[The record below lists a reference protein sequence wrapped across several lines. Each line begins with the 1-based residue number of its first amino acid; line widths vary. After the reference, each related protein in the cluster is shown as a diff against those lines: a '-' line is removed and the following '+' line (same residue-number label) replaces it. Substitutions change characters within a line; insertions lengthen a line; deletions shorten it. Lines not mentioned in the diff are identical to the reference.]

1 MPKSFSAKAKLLA
14 LAISALFSLV
24 FFSCQSAK
32 RPRSKN
38 LRLLFAGDIM
48 AHTQNFSMADY
59 SLIWDDIRE
68 QVSAADFSFA
78 NLESPVMEERPFE
91 SYPTFNMQ
99 PSYPAAALDAGFNL
113 ISLANNHSNDQG
125 SEGIKATALWA
136 AQIEEACHSRA
147 HADCHSRASTRES
160 FDKQIAGSSPAM
172 TASQAQK
179 AASQTES
186 KPQTRAQ
193 TKSEGKPK
201 TRVQKQSAKPKGAPR
216 ARPVFFSGLTED
228 GQMSLRE
235 FFWHEYKIA
244 FVAVT
249 ELLNTWKNYE
259 EINYVPPTKKGRA
272 AFCKQ
277 VANWKKER
285 APDLFIV
292 SVHTSEEEYVLTV
305 LPEVQAFYRALLDA
319 GADIVVS
326 NHPHVV
332 RPVELVAEKDT
343 KKIRKVIIYANGNTI
358 SGQRRVLNYDDP
370 NEIWNYTGDGQI
382 VELEMAL
389 DEKGFFALNYKKS
402 FISAYTPQGERSP
415 VIKRLDENFIHSL
428 RENGEKK
435 NSRYYEARLEALKK
449 IKEIWTWR

>member
-1 MPKSFSAKAKLLA
+1 MIAKNIFFFKNAALAHNKPLKIRKFAKNKKMLYNAKMPKSFSAKAKLLV
-14 LAISALFSLV
+14 LVISALFSLAL
-24 FFSCQSAK
+24 FSCQSAK
-32 RPRSKN
+32 RPRSKK

-68 QVSAADFSFA
+68 QVQAADFSFA

-125 SEGIKATALWA
+125 SQGIKATALWA

-147 HADCHSRASTRES
+147 HTDCHSRAPTRES

-172 TASQAQK
+172 TASQAPKK
-179 AASQTES
+179 APQTGG
-186 KPQTRAQ
+186 KPQT
-193 TKSEGKPK
+193 
-201 TRVQKQSAKPKGAPR
+201 R
-216 ARPVFFSGLTED
+216 ARPVFFSGLTEN
-228 GQMSLRE
+228 GKMSFRE

-272 AFCKQ
+272 AFVQKI
-277 VANWKKER
+277 AGIKEEHE
-285 APDLFIV
+285 PDLFIV

-332 RPVELVAEKDT
+332 RPV
-343 KKIRKVIIYANGNTI
+343 
-358 SGQRRVLNYDDP
+358 
-370 NEIWNYTGDGQI
+370 
-382 VELEMAL
+382 
-389 DEKGFFALNYKKS
+389 
-402 FISAYTPQGERSP
+402 
-415 VIKRLDENFIHSL
+415 
-428 RENGEKK
+428 
-435 NSRYYEARLEALKK
+435 
-449 IKEIWTWR
+449 

>member
-1 MPKSFSAKAKLLA
+1 MPKSLSAKAKLLV
-14 LAISALFSLV
+14 LAISALFSLA

-48 AHTQNFSMADY
+48 AHTQNFRMADY

-125 SEGIKATALWA
+125 SQGIKATALWA
-136 AQIEEACHSRA
+136 AQIEGRA
-147 HADCHSRASTRES
+147 PN
-160 FDKQIAGSSPAM
+160 KKSS
-172 TASQAQK
+172 QGQK
-179 AASQTES
+179 A
-186 KPQTRAQ
+186 AQ
-193 TKSEGKPK
+193 TKSEEKPK
-201 TRVQKQSAKPKGAPR
+201 TR

-228 GQMSLRE
+228 GQMSFRE

-244 FVAVT
+244 FVALT

-277 VANWKKER
+277 VADWKKEL

-358 SGQRRVLNYDDP
+358 SGQRRALNYDDP

>member
-1 MPKSFSAKAKLLA
+1 MIAENIFFFKNAALAHNKPLKIRKFAKNKKMLYNAKMPKSLSAKAKLLV
-14 LAISALFSLV
+14 LAISALFSLA

-48 AHTQNFSMADY
+48 AHTQNFAMKDY
-59 SLIWDDIRE
+59 SLIWDDVRDMV
-68 QVSAADFSFA
+68 QDADYSFA
-78 NLESPVMEERPFE
+78 NLEAPVDKSKPFE

-125 SEGIKATALWA
+125 SQGIKATALWA
-136 AQIEEACHSRA
+136 AQIEEAFH
-147 HADCHSRASTRES
+147 
-160 FDKQIAGSSPAM
+160 
-172 TASQAQK
+172 AQK
-179 AASQTES
+179 AAFQTES
-186 KPQTRAQ
+186 KP
-193 TKSEGKPK
+193 K
-201 TRVQKQSAKPKGAPR
+201 TR

-228 GQMSLRE
+228 GQMSFRE

-272 AFCKQ
+272 AFVQKI
-277 VANWKKER
+277 AGIKEEHE
-285 APDLFIV
+285 PDLFIV

-358 SGQRRVLNYDDP
+358 SGQRRALNYDDP

>member
-1 MPKSFSAKAKLLA
+1 MIAENIFFFKNAALAHNKPLKIRKFAKNKKMLYNAKMPKSLSAKAKLLV
-14 LAISALFSLV
+14 LAISALFSLA

-32 RPRSKN
+32 RPHSKN

-136 AQIEEACHSRA
+136 AQIEEAFH
-147 HADCHSRASTRES
+147 
-160 FDKQIAGSSPAM
+160 
-172 TASQAQK
+172 AQK
-179 AASQTES
+179 AAFQTES
-186 KPQTRAQ
+186 KP
-193 TKSEGKPK
+193 K
-201 TRVQKQSAKPKGAPR
+201 TR

-228 GQMSLRE
+228 GQMSFRE

-272 AFCKQ
+272 AFVQKI
-277 VANWKKER
+277 AGIKEEHE
-285 APDLFIV
+285 PDLFIV

-358 SGQRRVLNYDDP
+358 SGQRRALNYDDP

>member
-1 MPKSFSAKAKLLA
+1 MPLKIKKFAKNKKMLYNAKMPKSFNAKAKLLV
-14 LAISALFSLV
+14 LVISALFSLAL
-24 FFSCQSAK
+24 FSCQSAK

-125 SEGIKATALWA
+125 SQGIKATALWA
-136 AQIEEACHSRA
+136 AQIEG
-147 HADCHSRASTRES
+147 
-160 FDKQIAGSSPAM
+160 Q
-172 TASQAQK
+172 
-179 AASQTES
+179 
-186 KPQTRAQ
+186 AQ

-201 TRVQKQSAKPKGAPR
+201 TR

-228 GQMSLRE
+228 GQMSYRE

-249 ELLNTWKNYE
+249 ELLNAWKNYE

-277 VANWKKER
+277 VADWKKEL

-358 SGQRRVLNYDDP
+358 SGQRRALNYDDP

>member
-1 MPKSFSAKAKLLA
+1 MPKSLSAKAKLLV
-14 LAISALFSLV
+14 LAISALFSLA

-48 AHTQNFSMADY
+48 AHTQNFNMADY

-68 QVSAADFSFA
+68 QVQAADYSFA

-136 AQIEEACHSRA
+136 AQIEKACHSHA
-147 HADCHSRASTRES
+147 HADCHSRAPTRES

-172 TASQAQK
+172 TAPQAQK
-179 AASQTES
+179 AAPQTGG
-186 KPQTRAQ
+186 KPQTW
-193 TKSEGKPK
+193 
-201 TRVQKQSAKPKGAPR
+201 

-228 GQMSLRE
+228 GQMSFRE

-277 VANWKKER
+277 VADWKKEL

-305 LPEVQAFYRALLDA
+305 LSEVQAFYRALLDA

-358 SGQRRVLNYDDP
+358 SGQRRALNYDDP

>member
-1 MPKSFSAKAKLLA
+1 MIAKNIFFFKNAALAHNKPLKIRKFAKNKKMLYNAKMPKSLSAKAKLLV
-14 LAISALFSLV
+14 LAISALFSLAL
-24 FFSCQSAK
+24 FSCQSAK

-113 ISLANNHSNDQG
+113 ISLANNHSNDQEP
-125 SEGIKATALWA
+125 SGIKATSEWSK
-136 AQIEEACHSRA
+136 EVEM
-147 HADCHSRASTRES
+147 
-160 FDKQIAGSSPAM
+160 K
-172 TASQAQK
+172 SQN
-179 AASQTES
+179 
-186 KPQTRAQ
+186 
-193 TKSEGKPK
+193 
-201 TRVQKQSAKPKGAPR
+201 RVQTQSAKSVPQTR

-228 GQMSLRE
+228 GKMSFRE

-272 AFCKQ
+272 AFVQKI
-277 VANWKKER
+277 AGIKEEHE
-285 APDLFIV
+285 PDLFIV

-358 SGQRRVLNYDDP
+358 SGQRRALNYDDP

>member
-1 MPKSFSAKAKLLA
+1 MSF
-14 LAISALFSLV
+14 
-24 FFSCQSAK
+24 
-32 RPRSKN
+32 
-38 LRLLFAGDIM
+38 
-48 AHTQNFSMADY
+48 
-59 SLIWDDIRE
+59 
-68 QVSAADFSFA
+68 
-78 NLESPVMEERPFE
+78 
-91 SYPTFNMQ
+91 
-99 PSYPAAALDAGFNL
+99 
-113 ISLANNHSNDQG
+113 
-125 SEGIKATALWA
+125 
-136 AQIEEACHSRA
+136 
-147 HADCHSRASTRES
+147 
-160 FDKQIAGSSPAM
+160 
-172 TASQAQK
+172 
-179 AASQTES
+179 
-186 KPQTRAQ
+186 
-193 TKSEGKPK
+193 
-201 TRVQKQSAKPKGAPR
+201 
-216 ARPVFFSGLTED
+216 
-228 GQMSLRE
+228 RE

-277 VANWKKER
+277 VADWKKEL

-305 LPEVQAFYRALLDA
+305 LSEVQAFYRALLDA

-358 SGQRRVLNYDDP
+358 SGQRRALNYDDP

>member
-14 LAISALFSLV
+14 LAISTLFSLAL
-24 FFSCQSAK
+24 FSCQSAK

-136 AQIEEACHSRA
+136 AQIEGRA
-147 HADCHSRASTRES
+147 PN
-160 FDKQIAGSSPAM
+160 K
-172 TASQAQK
+172 K
-179 AASQTES
+179 A
-186 KPQTRAQ
+186 
-193 TKSEGKPK
+193 
-201 TRVQKQSAKPKGAPR
+201 

-228 GQMSLRE
+228 GQMSFRE

-277 VANWKKER
+277 VADWKKEL

-332 RPVELVAEKDT
+332 RPVELVADKDT
-343 KKIRKVIIYANGNTI
+343 KKIRKMIIYANGNTI
-358 SGQRRVLNYDDP
+358 SGQRRALNYDDP

>member
-1 MPKSFSAKAKLLA
+1 MIAENIFFFKNAALAHNKPLKIRKFAKNKKMLYNAKMPKSLSAKAKLLV
-14 LAISALFSLV
+14 LAISALFSLAL
-24 FFSCQSAK
+24 FSCQSAK
-32 RPRSKN
+32 RPRAKN

-59 SLIWDDIRE
+59 SLIWADIRE

-136 AQIEEACHSRA
+136 AQIEGRVPNKEAAPRT
-147 HADCHSRASTRES
+147 D
-160 FDKQIAGSSPAM
+160 
-172 TASQAQK
+172 
-179 AASQTES
+179 S

-201 TRVQKQSAKPKGAPR
+201 TL

-272 AFCKQ
+272 AFVQKI
-277 VANWKKER
+277 AGIKEEHE
-285 APDLFIV
+285 PDLFIV

-358 SGQRRVLNYDDP
+358 SGQRRALNYDDP

>member
-1 MPKSFSAKAKLLA
+1 MIAENIFFFKNAALAHNKPLKIRKFAKNKKMLYNAKMPKSLSAKAKLLV
-14 LAISALFSLV
+14 LAISALFSLA

-48 AHTQNFSMADY
+48 AHTQNFNMADY

-125 SEGIKATALWA
+125 SQGIKATALWA
-136 AQIEEACHSRA
+136 AQIEKAFH
-147 HADCHSRASTRES
+147 
-160 FDKQIAGSSPAM
+160 
-172 TASQAQK
+172 AQK
-179 AASQTES
+179 A
-186 KPQTRAQ
+186 
-193 TKSEGKPK
+193 
-201 TRVQKQSAKPKGAPR
+201 
-216 ARPVFFSGLTED
+216 ARPVFFNGLTED
-228 GQMSLRE
+228 GQMSFRE

-272 AFCKQ
+272 AFVQKI
-277 VANWKKER
+277 AGIKEEHE
-285 APDLFIV
+285 PDLFIV

-358 SGQRRVLNYDDP
+358 SGQRRALNYDDP

>member
-14 LAISALFSLV
+14 LAISALFSLA
-24 FFSCQSAK
+24 FFSCKSAK

-48 AHTQNFSMADY
+48 AHTQNFSMDDY
-59 SLIWDDIRE
+59 SLIWADIRE

-136 AQIEEACHSRA
+136 AQIEGACHSRA
-147 HADCHSRASTRES
+147 HADCHSRAPTRES

-186 KPQTRAQ
+186 KPKTRAQ

-201 TRVQKQSAKPKGAPR
+201 TRT
-216 ARPVFFSGLTED
+216 RPVFFSGLTED
-228 GQMSLRE
+228 GQMSFRE

-259 EINYVPPTKKGRA
+259 EINYVPPTKKGRS

-277 VANWKKER
+277 VADWKKER

-305 LPEVQAFYRALLDA
+305 LPEVQAFYHALLDA

-358 SGQRRVLNYDDP
+358 SGQRRALNYDDP

>member
-1 MPKSFSAKAKLLA
+1 MPKSLSAKAKLLV
-14 LAISALFSLV
+14 LAISALLSLA

-113 ISLANNHSNDQG
+113 ISLANNHSNDMG
-125 SEGIKATALWA
+125 SPGIKATNKWSK
-136 AQIEEACHSRA
+136 EVEM
-147 HADCHSRASTRES
+147 
-160 FDKQIAGSSPAM
+160 K
-172 TASQAQK
+172 SQN
-179 AASQTES
+179 
-186 KPQTRAQ
+186 
-193 TKSEGKPK
+193 
-201 TRVQKQSAKPKGAPR
+201 RVQKQSAKSKGAPR

-228 GQMSLRE
+228 GQMSFRE

-277 VANWKKER
+277 VADWKKEL

-358 SGQRRVLNYDDP
+358 SGQRRALNYDDP

>member
-14 LAISALFSLV
+14 LAISALFSLA

-125 SEGIKATALWA
+125 SQGIKATALWA
-136 AQIEEACHSRA
+136 AQIE
-147 HADCHSRASTRES
+147 
-160 FDKQIAGSSPAM
+160 K
-172 TASQAQK
+172 ASQGQNRAPK
-179 AASQTES
+179 TGG

-201 TRVQKQSAKPKGAPR
+201 TR

-228 GQMSLRE
+228 GQMSFHE

-277 VANWKKER
+277 VADWKNER
-285 APDLFIV
+285 SPDLFIV

-358 SGQRRVLNYDDP
+358 SGQRRALNYDDP

>member
-1 MPKSFSAKAKLLA
+1 MPKSFSAKAKLLV
-14 LAISALFSLV
+14 LAISALFSLAL
-24 FFSCQSAK
+24 FSCQSAK

-48 AHTQNFSMADY
+48 AHTQNFNMADY

-125 SEGIKATALWA
+125 SQGIKATALWA
-136 AQIEEACHSRA
+136 SQIEKACHSRA
-147 HADCHSRASTRES
+147 
-160 FDKQIAGSSPAM
+160 
-172 TASQAQK
+172 QK
-179 AASQTES
+179 A
-186 KPQTRAQ
+186 
-193 TKSEGKPK
+193 
-201 TRVQKQSAKPKGAPR
+201 
-216 ARPVFFSGLTED
+216 ARPVFFSGLTAD
-228 GQMSLRE
+228 GQMSYRE

-277 VANWKKER
+277 VADWKKEL

-358 SGQRRVLNYDDP
+358 SGQRRALNYDDP

>member
-1 MPKSFSAKAKLLA
+1 MPKSLSAKAKLLV
-14 LAISALFSLV
+14 LAISALLSLAL
-24 FFSCQSAK
+24 FSCQSAK

-48 AHTQNFSMADY
+48 AHTQNFNMADY

-68 QVSAADFSFA
+68 QVQAADFSFA

-125 SEGIKATALWA
+125 SQGIKATELWA
-136 AQIEEACHSRA
+136 AQIEGRA
-147 HADCHSRASTRES
+147 PNKKSL
-160 FDKQIAGSSPAM
+160 QG
-172 TASQAQK
+172 QK
-179 AASQTES
+179 AV
-186 KPQTRAQ
+186 Q

-201 TRVQKQSAKPKGAPR
+201 TRAQTKNEGKPKTR
-216 ARPVFFSGLTED
+216 ARPVLFSGLTED
-228 GQMSLRE
+228 GQMSFRE

-272 AFCKQ
+272 AF
-277 VANWKKER
+277 VKKIAGIKEELE
-285 APDLFIV
+285 PDLFIV

-358 SGQRRVLNYDDP
+358 SGQRRALNYDDP

>member
-14 LAISALFSLV
+14 LAISALFSLA

-48 AHTQNFSMADY
+48 AHTQNFRMADY

-147 HADCHSRASTRES
+147 HADCHSRAPTRES
-160 FDKQIAGSSPAM
+160 FDKQIAGSSPTM

-179 AASQTES
+179 EAPQTES
-186 KPQTRAQ
+186 KPQT
-193 TKSEGKPK
+193 
-201 TRVQKQSAKPKGAPR
+201 R
-216 ARPVFFSGLTED
+216 ARPVFFSGLTAD
-228 GQMSLRE
+228 GQMSFRE

-272 AFCKQ
+272 AFVQKI
-277 VANWKKER
+277 AGIKEEHE
-285 APDLFIV
+285 PDLFIV

-358 SGQRRVLNYDDP
+358 SGQRRALNYDDP

>member
-1 MPKSFSAKAKLLA
+1 MIAKNIFFFKNAALAHNKPLKIRKFAKNKKMLYNAKMPKSLSAKAKLLV
-14 LAISALFSLV
+14 LAISALLSLAL
-24 FFSCQSAK
+24 FSCQSAK

-48 AHTQNFSMADY
+48 AHTQNFNMADY

-68 QVSAADFSFA
+68 QVQAADFSFA

-125 SEGIKATALWA
+125 SQGIKATELWA
-136 AQIEEACHSRA
+136 AQIEGRA
-147 HADCHSRASTRES
+147 PNKKSL
-160 FDKQIAGSSPAM
+160 QG
-172 TASQAQK
+172 QK
-179 AASQTES
+179 AV
-186 KPQTRAQ
+186 Q

-201 TRVQKQSAKPKGAPR
+201 TRAQTKNEGKPKTR
-216 ARPVFFSGLTED
+216 ARPVLFSGLTED
-228 GQMSLRE
+228 GQMSFRE

-272 AFCKQ
+272 AF
-277 VANWKKER
+277 VKKIAGIKEELE
-285 APDLFIV
+285 PDLFIV

-358 SGQRRVLNYDDP
+358 SGQRRALNYDDP

>member
-1 MPKSFSAKAKLLA
+1 MPLKIKKFAKNKKMLYNAKMPKSFSAKAKLLV
-14 LAISALFSLV
+14 LVISALFSLAL
-24 FFSCQSAK
+24 FSCQSAK

-125 SEGIKATALWA
+125 SQGIKATALWA
-136 AQIEEACHSRA
+136 AQIEGRA
-147 HADCHSRASTRES
+147 PN
-160 FDKQIAGSSPAM
+160 KK
-172 TASQAQK
+172 ASQAQK
-179 AASQTES
+179 AAPKTDS
-186 KPQTRAQ
+186 KPKTRAQ

-201 TRVQKQSAKPKGAPR
+201 TR

-228 GQMSLRE
+228 GQMSYRE

-249 ELLNTWKNYE
+249 ELLNAWKNYE

-272 AFCKQ
+272 AFVQKI
-277 VANWKKER
+277 AGIKKELE
-285 APDLFIV
+285 PDLFIV

-358 SGQRRVLNYDDP
+358 SGQRRALNYDDP

-402 FISAYTPQGERSP
+402 FITAYTPQGERSP